1 MDGVRRR
8 LAYAHQP
15 TGTYSLGVASSIRAM
30 TAFSGPPD
38 DGILRTSV
46 AMIQVDITGRGGGCL
61 MGLNTVEAAGRG
73 SPDQARPAGPD
84 DCLSVREGRLHVEEL
99 DVVDLAAR
107 FGTPLFVLSETQLR
121 RNVRRFR
128 AAFAAEWQGPV
139 DVMPAF
145 KANTTLASRSVL
157 TDEGAGADVYS
168 PGELAGVLSTPV
180 DRTLVSVNGG
190 GKSRDY
196 LARCVSEGV
205 RITVEDVDEI
215 DLIQAVSAEQG
226 RTAKIRLRV
235 KPTVPNLWRPTDFS
249 QLTLPI
255 DLAIQVYKSGIPS
268 EYLVS
273 MGRRAIAAPN
283 IDLVGLH
290 VHQGRHHASLWF
302 WEGLM
307 SRFGKLA
314 GELVAAWDGW
324 RPQEIDIGGGWPSPR
339 DPLNEELPRRDFVVT
354 ALDFPFLAGL
364 RGLGAGMYHRVT
376 SRLLPVLSSHR
387 FREAPPSIEQYAA
400 AAVRTLLR
408 ELKAASVPTEGVR
421 LQIEPGR
428 SLYGDTGIHLTR
440 VKTIKRQSQ
449 PFPYSWVLT
458 DTTTF
463 FLAGGHFER
472 SRFRH
477 VVANKADRPAT
488 MTADLVGHSCFADQ
502 IVLGARLPE
511 VVAGDV
517 IALLETGA
525 YQESSAS
532 NFNALARPATV
543 MVCGDQADVVRRAET
558 MEDVYSRDR
567 VPPRMLLF
575 RDAQGDP
582 IAMETRP

>member
-1 MDGVRRR
+1 M
-8 LAYAHQP
+8 
-15 TGTYSLGVASSIRAM
+15 
-30 TAFSGPPD
+30 
-38 DGILRTSV
+38 
-46 AMIQVDITGRGGGCL
+46 
-61 MGLNTVEAAGRG
+61 
-73 SPDQARPAGPD
+73 
-84 DCLSVREGRLHVEEL
+84 
-99 DVVDLAAR
+99 
-107 FGTPLFVLSETQLR
+107 FVLSESQLR
-121 RNVRRFR
+121 GNVRRFR
-128 AAFAAEWQGPV
+128 AAFAAEWEGPV

-145 KANTTLASRSVL
+145 KANTTLASRRIL

-168 PGELAGVLSTPV
+168 PNELEGVLSTPV
-180 DRTLVSVNGG
+180 DRALVSVNGG

-196 LARCVSEGV
+196 LARCVHAGV

-215 DLIQAVSAEQG
+215 DLIQAVAAEQG

-249 QLTLPI
+249 QLTVPI
-255 DLAIQVYKSGIPS
+255 DLAIQVYKSGIPP
-268 EYLVS
+268 EFLVA
-273 MGRRAIAAPN
+273 MGRRAIASPN

-314 GELVAAWDGW
+314 GELIAAWDGW
-324 RPQEIDIGGGWPSPR
+324 QPQEIDIGGGWPSPR
-339 DPLNEELPRRDFVVT
+339 DPLNEETPRSEFTLT
-354 ALDFPFLAGL
+354 ALGFPFLAAL
-364 RGLGAGMYHRVT
+364 RGLGASVYHQAL
-376 SRLLPVLSSHR
+376 SRLVPVLSSHR
-387 FREAPPSIEQYAA
+387 FRAPPPTIEQYAA
-400 AAVRTLLR
+400 VAVRTLRR
-408 ELKAASVPTEGVR
+408 ELQAARVSTEGVR

-428 SLYGDTGIHLTR
+428 SMYGDAGIHLAR
-440 VKTIKRQSQ
+440 VKAIKRQTR

-477 VVANKADRPAT
+477 VVANKADWPNS

-502 IVLGARLPE
+502 IAIGARLPE
-511 VVAGDV
+511 VAQGDL
-517 IALLETGA
+517 IALLDTGA

-543 MVCGDQADVVRRAET
+543 LICGDQADVVRRAET
-558 MEDVYSRDR
+558 VEDVYRRDTVPSRLIES
-567 VPPRMLLF
+567 PHPR
-575 RDAQGDP
+575 RDVGGA
-582 IAMETRP
+582 

>member
-1 MDGVRRR
+1 MG
-8 LAYAHQP
+8 
-15 TGTYSLGVASSIRAM
+15 
-30 TAFSGPPD
+30 
-38 DGILRTSV
+38 LRT
-46 AMIQVDITGRGGGCL
+46 ADETPRGRKDNEGP
-61 MGLNTVEAAGRG
+61 T
-73 SPDQARPAGPD
+73 PQA
-84 DCLSVREGRLHVEEL
+84 DCLSTREGRLYIDEL
-99 DVVDLAAR
+99 DTVELAAR

-128 AAFAAEWQGPV
+128 AAFAAEWEGPV

-145 KANTTLASRSVL
+145 KANTTLASRRVL

-168 PGELAGVLSTPV
+168 PGELEGVLSTPV
-180 DRTLVSVNGG
+180 DRARVSVNGG

-196 LARCVSEGV
+196 LAHCVHEGV

-215 DLIQAVSAEQG
+215 ELIQAVAAEQN

-249 QLTLPI
+249 QLTVPI
-255 DLAIQVYKSGIPS
+255 DLAIQVYKSGIPP
-268 EYLVS
+268 EFIVE

-283 IDLVGLH
+283 IDMVGLH

-324 RPQEIDIGGGWPSPR
+324 QPQEIDIGGGWPSPR
-339 DPLNEELPRRDFVVT
+339 DPLNEELPRSEFVLT
-354 ALDFPFLAGL
+354 ALGFPLLAGL
-364 RGLGAGMYHRVT
+364 RGLGARLYHRALAGLV
-376 SRLLPVLSSHR
+376 PVLSSHR
-387 FREAPPSIEQYAA
+387 FP
-400 AAVRTLLR
+400 V
-408 ELKAASVPTEGVR
+408 
-421 LQIEPGR
+421 
-428 SLYGDTGIHLTR
+428 
-440 VKTIKRQSQ
+440 KRQSQ
-449 PFPYSWVLT
+449 PFPYAWVLT

-477 VVANKADRPAT
+477 VVANKADRPVA

-511 VVAGDV
+511 VVPGDV

-532 NFNALARPATV
+532 NFNALPRPATV

-558 MEDVYSRDR
+558 VEDVYRRDLTPSRMHR
-567 VPPRMLLF
+567 F
-575 RDAQGDP
+575 QGAHSDP
-582 IAMETRP
+582 VAMEIQS

>member
-1 MDGVRRR
+1 MGRVGIGSPYGDGE
-8 LAYAHQP
+8 
-15 TGTYSLGVASSIRAM
+15 GVA
-30 TAFSGPPD
+30 
-38 DGILRTSV
+38 
-46 AMIQVDITGRGGGCL
+46 
-61 MGLNTVEAAGRG
+61 G
-73 SPDQARPAGPD
+73 STLQA
-84 DCLSVREGRLHVEEL
+84 DCLSVREGRLYIDEL
-99 DVVDLAAR
+99 DTVELAAR

-128 AAFAAEWQGPV
+128 AAFAAEWEGPV

-145 KANTTLASRSVL
+145 KANTTLASRRIL

-168 PGELAGVLSTPV
+168 PGELEGVLSTPV
-180 DRTLVSVNGG
+180 DRTRVSVNGG

-196 LARCVSEGV
+196 LAHCVHEGV
-205 RITVEDVDEI
+205 RITVEEVDEI
-215 DLIQAVSAEQG
+215 DLIQAVAAEQN

-249 QLTLPI
+249 QLTVPI
-255 DLAIQVYKSGIPS
+255 DLAIQVYKSGIPP
-268 EYLVS
+268 EFLVE

-283 IDLVGLH
+283 IDMVGLH

-314 GELVAAWDGW
+314 GELISAWDGW
-324 RPQEIDIGGGWPSPR
+324 QPQEIDIGGGWPSPR
-339 DPLNEELPRRDFVVT
+339 DPLNEELPRSEFVLT
-354 ALDFPFLAGL
+354 ALGFPLLAGL
-364 RGLGAGMYHRVT
+364 RGLGARVYHRALA
-376 SRLLPVLSSHR
+376 RLVPVLSSHR
-387 FREAPPSIEQYAA
+387 FRAPPPTIEQYAA
-400 AAVRTLLR
+400 TAVRTLRR
-408 ELKAASVPTEGVR
+408 ELHAAHVPTAGVR

-428 SLYGDTGIHLTR
+428 SMYGDAGIHLAR
-440 VKTIKRQSQ
+440 VKAVKRQTR
-449 PFPYSWVLT
+449 PFPYAWVLT

-477 VVANKADRPAT
+477 LVANKADRPDC

-502 IVLGARLPE
+502 IVLGAQLPE

-532 NFNALARPATV
+532 NFNALGRPATV

-558 MEDVYSRDR
+558 VEDVYRRDL
-567 VPPRMLLF
+567 VPPRMLQF
-575 RDAQGDP
+575 RDAHSDP
-582 IAMETRP
+582 VAMEADTRL